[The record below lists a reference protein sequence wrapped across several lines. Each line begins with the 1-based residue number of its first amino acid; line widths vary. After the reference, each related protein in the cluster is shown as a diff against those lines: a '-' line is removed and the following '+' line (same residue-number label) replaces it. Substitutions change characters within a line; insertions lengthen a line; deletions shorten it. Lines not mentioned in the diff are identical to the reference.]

1 MTNTGATDVAVQVL
15 KQLKRAS
22 QQRACALGIASQLDL
37 AQPPSALSVPC
48 WASGCGP
55 ASVWRLRGWKWSD
68 ADQWFLSGKECY
80 GLFNGGGC
88 EIG

>member
-1 MTNTGATDVAVQVL
+1 MEGMDLVTWMTREQSIRRVTGSMTNTGATDVAVQVL

-48 WASGCGP
+48 
-55 ASVWRLRGWKWSD
+55 
-68 ADQWFLSGKECY
+68 
-80 GLFNGGGC
+80 
-88 EIG
+88 